1 MPLGSLTHS
10 AIFSDICCQ
19 TQSQYI
25 LYFTY
30 LYTIQHMN
38 AHIPSAWILKLR
50 LKELKNKRFIADSL
64 WLRAA
69 AA

>member
-1 MPLGSLTHS
+1 
-10 AIFSDICCQ
+10 
-19 TQSQYI
+19 
-25 LYFTY
+25 
-30 LYTIQHMN
+30 MN